1 MQNIS
6 RARGRRPPSGKA
18 ARPNSLM
25 RGIGYLNHY
34 RKLAFFAYASLF
46 LSTVAS
52 LINPFITR
60 TIISNGIQADN
71 DPLITTLAVLMVIV
85 ALIGGVFQF
94 LQGYLAENVSQGVA
108 FDLRNELYEKIQR
121 LSFSYHDK
129 ARTGQL
135 MTRATSDVEQVRVFL
150 GQGFLVMIN
159 AVVLLI
165 GITIILFALN
175 WRLAA
180 VTLPILPLA
189 LVFFALFGSLARPL
203 FMTVQQK
210 LGAFNTILQENVAG
224 FRVVKAFVRT
234 DQERR
239 RFQAANDDLV
249 NASLRV
255 NRTMSFM
262 FPVIFLISSLGQV
275 AILGV
280 GGNYVIQGTLGVG
293 ELVAFTSYLLLA
305 FFPIGQMGMILT
317 MMSSAMASADRI
329 FEILD
334 AKSDVTDAPDAQPLP
349 PIRGRVEFNHVTFR
363 YFGGGDPVLND
374 VSFAVEPGQVVALLG
389 ATGSGKSSIINLIP
403 RFYDATEGQVLIDGH
418 DIKQVCLDSLRSQIG
433 IVLQETRLFSGTIR
447 ENIAYGRPEASMDD
461 VIEAAQAAAAHDFIV
476 EFPKGYDTPVAELGA
491 SLSGGQKQRIAIARA
506 LLMDP
511 RILILD
517 DSTSS
522 VDLKTEAHI
531 QAALERLM
539 KNRTSFVIA
548 QRIST
553 VQNADV
559 IIVLD
564 KGRIAAQG
572 RHADLLECEPIYSEI
587 YHSQLVEDIP
597 AVQTFEVLE
606 TSKVYA
612 EVAR

>member
-1 MQNIS
+1 MQNMS
-6 RARGRRPPSGKA
+6 HDHGHRPGAGKA
-18 ARPNSLM
+18 KGPNSLV

-34 RKLAFFAYASLF
+34 RRLAFFAYASLF

-60 TIISNGIQADN
+60 TIISQGIQMGN
-71 DPLITTLAVLMVIV
+71 DPLITTLALLMVVV
-85 ALIGGVFQF
+85 AMVGGVFQF
-94 LQGYLAENVSQGVA
+94 LQGFLAENVSQGVA

-129 ARTGQL
+129 SRTGQL
-135 MTRATSDVEQVRVFL
+135 MTRATSDVEQMRIFL
-150 GQGFLVMIN
+150 GQGFLVMLN

-165 GITIILFALN
+165 GITIILLTLN

-189 LVFFALFGSLARPL
+189 LVFFAVFGSLARPL
-203 FMTVQQK
+203 FTIVQQK

-224 FRVVKAFVRT
+224 FRVVKAFVRA
-234 DQERR
+234 DDERR
-239 RFQAANDDLV
+239 RFQAANEDLV
-249 NASLRV
+249 NSALKV
-255 NRTMSFM
+255 NRTLSFM
-262 FPVIFLISSLGQV
+262 FPVIFLIASLGQV

-305 FFPIGQMGMILT
+305 FFPIGQLGMILT
-317 MMSSAMASADRI
+317 MMSSAMASADRV

-334 AKSDVTDAPDAQPLP
+334 AKSDVTDAPDAKPLP
-349 PIRGRVEFNHVTFR
+349 QIRGCVEFNHVTFR
-363 YFGGGDPVLND
+363 YFGGGDPVLDD
-374 VSFAVEPGQVVALLG
+374 VSFTIEAGKVVALLG

-403 RFYDATEGQVLIDGH
+403 RFYDATEGQVLIDGY
-418 DIKQVCLDSLRSQIG
+418 DVKQVCLDSLRSQIG

-447 ENIAYGRPEASMDD
+447 DNIAYGRPDASMDD
-461 VIEAAQAAAAHDFIV
+461 VIEAAKAAAAHDFIV

-531 QAALERLM
+531 QAALQRLM

-553 VQNADV
+553 VQTADT

-564 KGRIAAQG
+564 NGRVAAMG
-572 RHADLLECEPIYSEI
+572 KHADLLECEPIYSEI

-597 AVQTFEVLE
+597 ATGKVEAELE
-606 TSKVYA
+606 MPALA
-612 EVAR
+612 EVAP

>member
-1 MQNIS
+1 MQNMS
-6 RARGRRPPSGKA
+6 SHGRRPGSVKTKG
-18 ARPNSLM
+18 PNPLG
-25 RGIGYLNHY
+25 RAIGYLGHY
-34 RKLAFFAYASLF
+34 RKLAAAAYASLF
-46 LSTVAS
+46 LATLAS
-52 LINPFITR
+52 LATPFITR
-60 TIISNGIQADN
+60 TVIQQGIAAKN
-71 DPLITTLAVLMVIV
+71 EGVIASLSLLMVVI
-85 ALIGGVFQF
+85 AAIGAVFSF
-94 LQGYLAENVSQGVA
+94 LQGYLAERVSQGVA
-108 FDLRNELYEKIQR
+108 FDFRNELYEKIQR

-129 ARTGQL
+129 SRTGQL
-135 MTRATSDVEQVRVFL
+135 MTRATSDVEQLRMFI
-150 GQGFLVMIN
+150 GQGFLAAIN
-159 AVVLLI
+159 SVVLLV
-165 GITIILFALN
+165 GITVILFTLN
-175 WRLAA
+175 WRLAL
-180 VTLPILPLA
+180 VTLPILPVAIVLFA
-189 LVFFALFGSLARPL
+189 VFGRTARPL
-203 FMTVQQK
+203 FMLVQQR
-210 LGAFNTILQENVAG
+210 LGTFNTTLQENVAG

-234 DQERR
+234 DLERR

-249 NASLRV
+249 NAMLKV
-255 NRTMSFM
+255 NRTMSFL
-262 FPVIFLISSLGQV
+262 FPAVFMISGLGQV

-280 GGNYVIQGTLGVG
+280 GGVYVIQGTLGVG

-305 FFPIGQMGMILT
+305 FFPIGQLGFILT
-317 MMSSAMASADRI
+317 LMSQATASAERI

-334 AKSDVTDAPDAQPLP
+334 ARSDVTDTPNAKTLP
-349 PIRGRVEFNHVTFR
+349 PITGRVEFNHVTFR
-363 YFGGGDPVLND
+363 YFGGGEPVLND
-374 VSFAVEPGQVVALLG
+374 VSFSVEPGQVVALLG

-403 RFYDATEGQVLIDGH
+403 RFYDATEGQVLIDGY
-418 DIKQVCLDSLRSQIG
+418 DVKQVGLDSLRSQIG

-447 ENIAYGRPEASMDD
+447 ENIAYGRPDASMDQ

-506 LLMDP
+506 LLLDP

-553 VQNADV
+553 VQTADR

-564 KGRIAAQG
+564 KGRVAAIG
-572 RHADLLECEPIYSEI
+572 KHADLLECEPIYSEI

-597 AVQTFEVLE
+597 AEIQVEPVDRLAL
-606 TSKVYA
+606 A
-612 EVAR
+612 EVVR

>member
-1 MQNIS
+1 MQNVS
-6 RARGRRPPSGKA
+6 PSHGRRPDRGKA
-18 ARPNSLM
+18 KGPNPLG
-25 RGIGYLNHY
+25 RAIGYLGHY
-34 RKLAFFAYASLF
+34 RKLAAAAYASLF
-46 LSTVAS
+46 LSSVAS
-52 LINPFITR
+52 LTIPFLTR
-60 TIISNGIQADN
+60 TVISQGIQAGN
-71 DPLITTLAVLMVIV
+71 DTVITSLSLLMVVV
-85 ALIGGVFQF
+85 AAIGGVFSF
-94 LQGYLAENVSQGVA
+94 LQGYLAENVSQGMA

-129 ARTGQL
+129 SRTGQL
-135 MTRATSDVEQVRVFL
+135 MTRATSDVEQLRMFI

-159 AVVLLI
+159 SVVLLI
-165 GITIILFALN
+165 GITLILFTLN
-175 WRLAA
+175 WRLAS
-180 VTLPILPLA
+180 VSLPILPVA
-189 LVFFALFGSLARPL
+189 MVFFAVFGSLARPL
-203 FMTVQQK
+203 FMMVQQK

-224 FRVVKAFVRT
+224 FRVVKAFVRA

-249 NASLRV
+249 NAMLKV

-262 FPVIFLISSLGQV
+262 FPVMFLLSSLGQV

-317 MMSSAMASADRI
+317 LMSSAMASAERI

-334 AKSDVTDAPDAQPLP
+334 AKSDVTDTPDAQPLP
-349 PIRGRVEFNHVTFR
+349 QIRGRVEFDRVVFR
-363 YFGGGDPVLND
+363 YFGGGEPVLND
-374 VSFAVEPGQVVALLG
+374 VSFTVEPGQVVALLG

-403 RFYDATEGQVLIDGH
+403 RFYDATEGQVLIDGY
-418 DIKQVCLDSLRSQIG
+418 DVKQVCLDSLRSQIG

-447 ENIAYGRPEASMDD
+447 ENIAYGRPDASMDD
-461 VIEAAQAAAAHDFIV
+461 VIKAAKAAAAHDFIV

-506 LLMDP
+506 LLLDP

-522 VDLKTEAHI
+522 VDLKTEGHI

-539 KNRTSFVIA
+539 NNRTSFVIA

-553 VQNADV
+553 VQTADV

-564 KGRIAAQG
+564 NGRVAAMG
-572 RHADLLECEPIYSEI
+572 KHADLLECEPIYSEI

-597 AVQTFEVLE
+597 ATGKAEVELE
-606 TSKVYA
+606 MPALV

>member
-1 MQNIS
+1 MQNMS
-6 RARGRRPPSGKA
+6 QDHGRRPRSSKPKG
-18 ARPNSLM
+18 PNPLG
-25 RGIGYLNHY
+25 RAIGYLGHY
-34 RKLAFFAYASLF
+34 KKLAAVAYASLF
-46 LSTVAS
+46 LSSVAS
-52 LINPFITR
+52 LTTPFLTR
-60 TIISNGIQADN
+60 TVISQGIQAGN
-71 DPLITTLAVLMVIV
+71 DTVITSLSLLMVVV
-85 ALIGGVFQF
+85 AAIGGVFAF

-129 ARTGQL
+129 SRTGQL
-135 MTRATSDVEQVRVFL
+135 MTRATSDVEQLRIFI

-159 AVVLLI
+159 SIVLLI
-165 GITIILFALN
+165 GITIILFTLN
-175 WRLAA
+175 WRLASIS
-180 VTLPILPLA
+180 LPILPLA
-189 LVFFALFGSLARPL
+189 MVFFAVFGTLARPL
-203 FMTVQQK
+203 FMLVQQK

-249 NASLRV
+249 NAALKV
-255 NRTMSFM
+255 ARTMSFM
-262 FPVIFLISSLGQV
+262 FPIMFLLSGLGQV

-280 GGNYVIQGTLGVG
+280 GGNFAIQGTLGVG

-317 MMSSAMASADRI
+317 LTSSAMASAERI

-334 AKSDVTDAPDAQPLP
+334 ARSDVTDAPDAKPLP
-349 PIRGRVEFNHVTFR
+349 QIRGRVEFDHVTFR
-363 YFGGGDPVLND
+363 YFGGGEPVLND
-374 VSFAVEPGQVVALLG
+374 VSFTIEPGQVVALLG

-403 RFYDATEGQVLIDGH
+403 RFYDATEGQVLMDGY
-418 DIKQVCLDSLRSQIG
+418 DVKQVCLDSLRSQIG
-433 IVLQETRLFSGTIR
+433 IVLQETRLFSGTVR
-447 ENIAYGRPEASMDD
+447 ENIAYGRPDASMDD
-461 VIEAAQAAAAHDFIV
+461 VIEAARAAAAHDFIV

-522 VDLKTEAHI
+522 VDLRTEAHI

-553 VQNADV
+553 VQTADV

-564 KGRIAAQG
+564 KGRIAAMG
-572 RHADLLECEPIYSEI
+572 KHADLLECEPIYSEI

-597 AVQTFEVLE
+597 AGAKVELE
-606 TSKVYA
+606 LDLPALA

>member
-1 MQNIS
+1 
-6 RARGRRPPSGKA
+6 
-18 ARPNSLM
+18 
-25 RGIGYLNHY
+25 
-34 RKLAFFAYASLF
+34 
-46 LSTVAS
+46 
-52 LINPFITR
+52 
-60 TIISNGIQADN
+60 
-71 DPLITTLAVLMVIV
+71 MVIV

-129 ARTGQL
+129 SRTGQL
-135 MTRATSDVEQVRVFL
+135 MTRATSDVEQVRIFL
-150 GQGFLVMIN
+150 GQGFLVLIN
-159 AVVLLI
+159 SIVLLI
-165 GITIILFALN
+165 GVTIILFTLN

-180 VTLPILPLA
+180 VTIPILPVA
-189 LVFFALFGSLARPL
+189 MVFFAVFGTLARPL
-203 FMTVQQK
+203 FMLVQQK
-210 LGAFNTILQENVAG
+210 LGTFNTVLQENVAG

-239 RFQAANDDLV
+239 RFQAANADLV
-249 NASLRV
+249 NAALKV

-262 FPVIFLISSLGQV
+262 FPVMFLISSLGQV

-305 FFPIGQMGMILT
+305 FFPIGQLGMILT

-349 PIRGRVEFNHVTFR
+349 PIQGRVEFNHVIFR

-374 VSFAVEPGQVVALLG
+374 VSFTVEPGQVVALLG
-389 ATGSGKSSIINLIP
+389 ATGSGKSSIINLVP

-418 DIKQVCLDSLRSQIG
+418 DVKQVCLDSLRSQIG

-447 ENIAYGRPEASMDD
+447 ENIAYGRPDASRDD
-461 VIEAAQAAAAHDFIV
+461 VIEAARAAAAHDFIV
-476 EFPKGYDTPVAELGA
+476 EFPNGYDTPVAELGA

-539 KNRTSFVIA
+539 ENRTSFVIA

-564 KGRIAAQG
+564 KGHVAAMG
-572 RHADLLECEPIYSEI
+572 KHADLLECEPIYSEI

-597 AVQTFEVLE
+597 ASQTLEVLE
-606 TSKVYA
+606 TSRVYA